1 MRTYTTK
8 RRTLMAVMIAALSL
22 VFAVNATAA
31 DPIVMKIGNP
41 GPADPHKHMIAAAT
55 LEFKDYVERNSQGGI
70 KVEVYPGFQLGTMPQ
85 MVDQTKLG
93 AIQACTVFSAAAT
106 LYVPEINLIYI
117 PFLFSSP
124 EITWRVFSG
133 PFGRKFNELWLE
145 AGFVPLYMA
154 DNGGS
159 RAFGTTKRQ
168 ITKPSDLKGLKIRIP
183 ESEAL
188 KIFIESFGAAAPV
201 ITFNQLYTAIQ
212 TGVVDGL
219 ETPLAVLSFA
229 SLDEV
234 IKYAS
239 VTNHTWDM
247 VFLIVNQKWF
257 KALPPDYQRILIE
270 AGRHAE
276 QVCRGMSETL
286 AAQEVDQ
293 LLSKKVEVYTPTAE
307 EREAFRKVSQKP
319 VTDYLRKQFGDKL
332 VDDFLAAVKEAEN
345 EARAD
350 TERHLS
356 LVKQHLK

>member
-1 MRTYTTK
+1 MRRDRIQKTA
-8 RRTLMAVMIAALSL
+8 LMLVTSL
-22 VFAVNATAA
+22 VLLLILGLNAPQAG
-31 DPIVMKIGNP
+31 PIVMKIGNP

-55 LEFKDYVERNSQGGI
+55 LEFKDYVERHTQGGI
-70 KVEVYPGFQLGTMPQ
+70 KVEVYPGFQLGSMPQ
-85 MVDQTKLG
+85 MVDQTKMG

-124 EITWRVFSG
+124 EITWRVFEG
-133 PFGRKFNELWLE
+133 PMGEQFNKLWLK

-168 ITKPSDLKGLKIRIP
+168 IKKPADLKGLKIRIP
-183 ESEAL
+183 ESHSF
-188 KIFIESFGAAAPV
+188 KIFMESCGAAAPV
-201 ITFNQLYTAIQ
+201 ITFNQLYTSIQ
-212 TGVVDGL
+212 TGIVDGL
-219 ETPLAVLSFA
+219 ETPVAVLSFA

-239 VTNHTWDM
+239 ITNHTWDM

-257 KALPPDYQRILIE
+257 KNLPKNYQKILTE

-286 AAQEVDQ
+286 AAQELDKLIV
-293 LLSKKVEVYTPTAE
+293 KGVEVYTPTPA
-307 EREAFRKVSQKP
+307 EREEFRKVTQKP
-319 VTDYLRKQFGDKL
+319 VTDYLRKEFGDKL
-332 VDDFLAAVKEAEN
+332 VDDFMAEVKKAEAEAAAATQ
-345 EARAD
+345 E
-350 TERHLS
+350 HLN
-356 LVKQHLK
+356 LINQYVK

>member
-1 MRTYTTK
+1 MGKYTMK
-8 RRTLMAVMIAALSL
+8 RGALLIVAIAVLSF
-22 VFAVNATAA
+22 VFGVNAMAA

-55 LEFKDYVERNSQGGI
+55 LEFKDYVERNTQGGI
-70 KVEVYPGFQLGTMPQ
+70 KVEVYPGFQLGTMPE
-85 MVDQTKLG
+85 MVDATKLG

-133 PFGRKFNELWLE
+133 PFGEKFNELWLQ

-168 ITKPSDLKGLKIRIP
+168 IASPKDLGGLKIRIP

-212 TGVVDGL
+212 TGIVDGL

-257 KALPPDYQRILIE
+257 QGLPREYQRILIE

-286 AAQEVDQ
+286 AAQEVDV
-293 LLSKKVEVYTPTAE
+293 LLSKGVKVHTPTPE
-307 EREAFRKVSQKP
+307 ERDQFRKVSQKP
-319 VTDYLRKQFGDKL
+319 VTDYLRKQFGSQL
-332 VDDFLAAVKEAEN
+332 VDDFLAAVKEAEK
-345 EARAD
+345 EAEAD
-350 TERHLS
+350 TQKRFS
-356 LVKQHLK
+356 LIGKYLK

>member
-1 MRTYTTK
+1 MKKTSIK
-8 RRTLMAVMIAALSL
+8 KESLILITLVAFSL
-22 VFAVNATAA
+22 LLCVNSPAA

-55 LEFKDYVERNSQGGI
+55 LEFKDYVERHTQGGI
-70 KVEVYPGFQLGTMPQ
+70 KVEVYPGFQLGSMPQ
-85 MVDQTKLG
+85 MVDQTKMG

-117 PFLFSSP
+117 PFLFSTP
-124 EITWRVFSG
+124 EITWRVFEG
-133 PFGRKFNELWLE
+133 PMGEQFNKLWLK

-168 ITKPSDLKGLKIRIP
+168 IKKPADLKGLKIRIP

-188 KIFIESFGAAAPV
+188 KIFMESCGAAAPV
-201 ITFNQLYTAIQ
+201 ITFNQLYTSIQ
-212 TGVVDGL
+212 TGIVDGL
-219 ETPLAVLSFA
+219 ETPVAVLSFA

-239 VTNHTWDM
+239 ITNHTWDM

-257 KALPPDYQRILIE
+257 KNVPENFQKILIE

-286 AAQEVDQ
+286 AAQEVDK
-293 LLSKKVEVYTPTAE
+293 LIEKGVEVYTPTSA
-307 EREAFRKVSQKP
+307 EREAFRKVTQKP

-332 VDDFLAAVKEAEN
+332 VDDFMAEVQKAEAEALIATK
-345 EARAD
+345 E
-350 TERHLS
+350 HLN
-356 LVKQHLK
+356 LINQYMK